1 MPKPNTADA
10 MKRFRAGN
18 AGFTDKA
25 HLKAKGLIPRADG
38 TKKKSPK
45 YEDAPANA
53 TGTAV
58 AGTGDDS
65 STVVVK
71 KKKDKD
77 KMKDRL
83 LRRFKIKETIDRLVP
98 DLEPPK
104 DEVRERVDQ
113 LKELAKKDEA
123 VGAVQKAIMIAKRMG
138 GNMTAAVREIEKI
151 AKGLSDE
158 PSVRAAL
165 RTANEAIMGNPNLSK
180 FLFMFKDPSSIF
192 GGARQQG
199 KLITAKSKA
208 AATAEF
214 KKMLPKAKIISAK
227 EVGDHSYGYEEVQEK
242 RVAQD
247 KDVKSKPGTQPKKYY
262 KTLSKSEKEKRAAH
276 FAKQKYR
283 KSDDDD
289 DYKPAPGDKGAKTKP
304 SKFTKKFKQ
313 MYGEVNQIDEKI
325 KGLENKAKKSGMPY
339 GILKKVYDRGMAAWK
354 GGHRPGTTQQQWAFA
369 RVNSFVTKSPG
380 TWGKADS
387 DLAKQVRAK

>member
-1 MPKPNTADA
+1 MP
-10 MKRFRAGN
+10 
-18 AGFTDKA
+18 
-25 HLKAKGLIPRADG
+25 I
-38 TKKKSPK
+38 KK
-45 YEDAPANA
+45 EEAPANA

-104 DEVRERVDQ
+104 DEVRERADQ
-113 LKELAKKDEA
+113 LKELALRE
-123 VGAVQKAIMIAKRMG
+123 GAVQKAITIAKKMG

-165 RTANEAIMGNPNLSK
+165 RTANESL
-180 FLFMFKDPSSIF
+180 
-192 GGARQQG
+192 
-199 KLITAKSKA
+199 
-208 AATAEF
+208 E
-214 KKMLPKAKIISAK
+214 
-227 EVGDHSYGYEEVQEK
+227 EK

-304 SKFTKKFKQ
+304 SKHTKKFKQ
-313 MYGEVNQIDEKI
+313 MYGEVADLNEKI
-325 KGLENKAKKSGMPY
+325 KGLENKAKKTGMPY

-354 GGHRPGTTQQQWAFA
+354 GGHRPGATQQQWAFA
-369 RVNSFVTKSPG
+369 RVNSFVTKSSG
-380 TWGKADS
+380 TWGKADK
-387 DLAKQVRAK
+387 DLAAKVRASKG

>member
-98 DLEPPK
+98 DLEPPR
-104 DEVRERVDQ
+104 DEVRERADQ
-113 LKELAKKDEA
+113 LKELALRE
-123 VGAVQKAIMIAKRMG
+123 GAVQKAITIAKKMG

-180 FLFMFKDPSSIF
+180 FLFMFKNPSSMF

-227 EVGDHSYGYEEVQEK
+227 EVDDHSYGYEEVQEK

-247 KDVKSKPGTQPKKYY
+247 KDVKGKPGTQPKKYY

>member
-98 DLEPPK
+98 DLEPPR
-104 DEVRERVDQ
+104 DEVRERADQ
-113 LKELAKKDEA
+113 LKELALRE
-123 VGAVQKAIMIAKRMG
+123 GAVQKAITIAKRMG
-138 GNMTAAVREIEKI
+138 GNMTGAVREIEKI

-165 RTANEAIMGNPNLSK
+165 RTANEEL
-180 FLFMFKDPSSIF
+180 
-192 GGARQQG
+192 
-199 KLITAKSKA
+199 
-208 AATAEF
+208 E
-214 KKMLPKAKIISAK
+214 
-227 EVGDHSYGYEEVQEK
+227 EK

>member
-104 DEVRERVDQ
+104 DEVRERADQ
-113 LKELAKKDEA
+113 LKELALRE
-123 VGAVQKAIMIAKRMG
+123 GAVQKAITIAKRMG
-138 GNMTAAVREIEKI
+138 GNMTGAVREIEKI

-165 RTANEAIMGNPNLSK
+165 RTANESL
-180 FLFMFKDPSSIF
+180 
-192 GGARQQG
+192 
-199 KLITAKSKA
+199 
-208 AATAEF
+208 E
-214 KKMLPKAKIISAK
+214 
-227 EVGDHSYGYEEVQEK
+227 EK

-276 FAKQKYR
+276 FAKQDYK
-283 KSDDDD
+283 KSDDND

-339 GILKKVYDRGMAAWK
+339 SILKKVYDRGMAAWK

-387 DLAKQVRAK
+387 DLAKQVRGK

>member
-1 MPKPNTADA
+1 MSIKEGTEHPRNI
-10 MKRFRAGN
+10 RFRDSRAKQIAIDTIKNPSKGLLGGPT
-18 AGFTDKA
+18 AAEAEKVLKVKFGYTDKQIA
-25 HLKAKGLIPRADG
+25 KLK
-38 TKKKSPK
+38 
-45 YEDAPANA
+45 EEAPANA

-104 DEVRERVDQ
+104 DEVRERADQ
-113 LKELAKKDEA
+113 LKELALKE
-123 VGAVQKAIMIAKRMG
+123 GAVQKAITIAKRMG
-138 GNMTAAVREIEKI
+138 GNMTGAVREIEKI

-165 RTANEAIMGNPNLSK
+165 RTANESL
-180 FLFMFKDPSSIF
+180 
-192 GGARQQG
+192 
-199 KLITAKSKA
+199 
-208 AATAEF
+208 E
-214 KKMLPKAKIISAK
+214 
-227 EVGDHSYGYEEVQEK
+227 EK

-262 KTLSKSEKEKRAAH
+262 KTLSKSEKEKRASH
-276 FAKQKYR
+276 FSKQTYK

-289 DYKPAPGDKGAKTKP
+289 DYKPAPGDKGAKTKT

-313 MYGEVNQIDEKI
+313 MYGEVADLNEKI
-325 KGLENKAKKSGMPY
+325 KGLENKAKKTGMPY

-354 GGHRPGTTQQQWAFA
+354 GGHRPGATQQQWAFA

-380 TWGKADS
+380 TWGKADK
-387 DLAKQVRAK
+387 DLAAKVRGSKK

>member
-98 DLEPPK
+98 DLEPPR
-104 DEVRERVDQ
+104 DEVRERADQ
-113 LKELAKKDEA
+113 LKELALRE
-123 VGAVQKAIMIAKRMG
+123 GAVQKAITIAKRMG
-138 GNMTAAVREIEKI
+138 GNMTGAVREIEKI

-180 FLFMFKDPSSIF
+180 FLFMFKNPSSMF

-227 EVGDHSYGYEEVQEK
+227 EVDDHSYGYEEVQEK

-276 FAKQKYR
+276 FAKQDYK
-283 KSDDDD
+283 KSDDND

-387 DLAKQVRAK
+387 DLAKQVRGK

>member
-98 DLEPPK
+98 DLEPPR
-104 DEVRERVDQ
+104 DEVRERADQ
-113 LKELAKKDEA
+113 LKELALRE
-123 VGAVQKAIMIAKRMG
+123 GAVQKAITIAKRMG
-138 GNMTAAVREIEKI
+138 GNMTGAVREIEKI

-180 FLFMFKDPSSIF
+180 FLFMFKNPSSMF

-227 EVGDHSYGYEEVQEK
+227 EVDDHSYGYEEVQEK

-276 FAKQKYR
+276 FAKQDYK
-283 KSDDDD
+283 KSDGDK
-289 DYKPAPGDKGAKTKP
+289 DYKPAPGDKGAKTKT

-325 KGLENKAKKSGMPY
+325 KGLENKAKKTGMPY

-380 TWGKADS
+380 TWGKADK
-387 DLAKQVRAK
+387 DLAKKVRGS

>member
-1 MPKPNTADA
+1 MS
-10 MKRFRAGN
+10 
-18 AGFTDKA
+18 
-25 HLKAKGLIPRADG
+25 I
-38 TKKKSPK
+38 KK
-45 YEDAPANA
+45 EEAPANA

-98 DLEPPK
+98 DLEPPR
-104 DEVRERVDQ
+104 DEVRERADQ
-113 LKELAKKDEA
+113 LKELARKDEA

-151 AKGLSDE
+151 ARGLSDE

-165 RTANEAIMGNPNLSK
+165 RTANESL
-180 FLFMFKDPSSIF
+180 
-192 GGARQQG
+192 
-199 KLITAKSKA
+199 
-208 AATAEF
+208 E
-214 KKMLPKAKIISAK
+214 
-227 EVGDHSYGYEEVQEK
+227 EK

-276 FAKQKYR
+276 FAKQDYK
-283 KSDDDD
+283 KSDGDK
-289 DYKPAPGDKGAKTKP
+289 DYKPAPGDKGAKTKT

-325 KGLENKAKKSGMPY
+325 KGLENKAKKTGMPY

-380 TWGKADS
+380 TWGKADK
-387 DLAKQVRAK
+387 DLAKQVRGS

>member
-1 MPKPNTADA
+1 MS
-10 MKRFRAGN
+10 
-18 AGFTDKA
+18 
-25 HLKAKGLIPRADG
+25 I
-38 TKKKSPK
+38 KK
-45 YEDAPANA
+45 EEAPANA

-104 DEVRERVDQ
+104 DEVRERADQ
-113 LKELAKKDEA
+113 LKELALKE
-123 VGAVQKAIMIAKRMG
+123 GAVQKAIMIAKKMG

-165 RTANEAIMGNPNLSK
+165 RTANESL
-180 FLFMFKDPSSIF
+180 
-192 GGARQQG
+192 
-199 KLITAKSKA
+199 
-208 AATAEF
+208 E
-214 KKMLPKAKIISAK
+214 
-227 EVGDHSYGYEEVQEK
+227 EK

>member
-104 DEVRERVDQ
+104 DEVRERADQ
-113 LKELAKKDEA
+113 LKELALRE
-123 VGAVQKAIMIAKRMG
+123 GAVQKAITIAKRMG
-138 GNMTAAVREIEKI
+138 GNMTGAVREIEKI

-165 RTANEAIMGNPNLSK
+165 RTANESL
-180 FLFMFKDPSSIF
+180 
-192 GGARQQG
+192 
-199 KLITAKSKA
+199 
-208 AATAEF
+208 E
-214 KKMLPKAKIISAK
+214 
-227 EVGDHSYGYEEVQEK
+227 EK

-247 KDVKSKPGTQPKKYY
+247 KDVKGKPGTQPKKYY

-276 FAKQKYR
+276 FAKQDYK
-283 KSDDDD
+283 KSDGDK
-289 DYKPAPGDKGAKTKP
+289 DYKPAPGDKGAKTKT

-325 KGLENKAKKSGMPY
+325 KGLENKAKKTGMPY

-387 DLAKQVRAK
+387 DLAKQVRGK

>member
-38 TKKKSPK
+38 MKKKSPK

-104 DEVRERVDQ
+104 DEVRERADQ
-113 LKELAKKDEA
+113 LKELALRE
-123 VGAVQKAIMIAKRMG
+123 GAVQKAITIAKRMG
-138 GNMTAAVREIEKI
+138 GNMTGAVREIEKI

-165 RTANEAIMGNPNLSK
+165 RTANESL
-180 FLFMFKDPSSIF
+180 
-192 GGARQQG
+192 
-199 KLITAKSKA
+199 
-208 AATAEF
+208 E
-214 KKMLPKAKIISAK
+214 
-227 EVGDHSYGYEEVQEK
+227 EK

-276 FAKQKYR
+276 FAKQDYK
-283 KSDDDD
+283 KSDDND

-387 DLAKQVRAK
+387 DLAKQVRGK

>member
-1 MPKPNTADA
+1 MS
-10 MKRFRAGN
+10 
-18 AGFTDKA
+18 
-25 HLKAKGLIPRADG
+25 I
-38 TKKKSPK
+38 KK
-45 YEDAPANA
+45 EEAPANA

-104 DEVRERVDQ
+104 DEVRERADQ
-113 LKELAKKDEA
+113 LKELALRE
-123 VGAVQKAIMIAKRMG
+123 GAVQKAIMIAKKMG

-165 RTANEAIMGNPNLSK
+165 RTANESL
-180 FLFMFKDPSSIF
+180 
-192 GGARQQG
+192 
-199 KLITAKSKA
+199 
-208 AATAEF
+208 E
-214 KKMLPKAKIISAK
+214 
-227 EVGDHSYGYEEVQEK
+227 EK

-276 FAKQKYR
+276 FAKQKYK

-380 TWGKADS
+380 TWGKADK
-387 DLAKQVRAK
+387 DLAKQVRGK

>member
-1 MPKPNTADA
+1 MP
-10 MKRFRAGN
+10 
-18 AGFTDKA
+18 
-25 HLKAKGLIPRADG
+25 I
-38 TKKKSPK
+38 KK
-45 YEDAPANA
+45 EEAPANA

-71 KKKDKD
+71 KKKDQE

-123 VGAVQKAIMIAKRMG
+123 VGAVQKAIMIAKKMG

-165 RTANEAIMGNPNLSK
+165 RTANESL
-180 FLFMFKDPSSIF
+180 
-192 GGARQQG
+192 
-199 KLITAKSKA
+199 
-208 AATAEF
+208 E
-214 KKMLPKAKIISAK
+214 
-227 EVGDHSYGYEEVQEK
+227 EK

-304 SKFTKKFKQ
+304 SKHTKKFKQ
-313 MYGEVNQIDEKI
+313 MYGEVADLNEKI

-369 RVNSFVTKSPG
+369 RVNSFVTKSSG
-380 TWGKADS
+380 TWGKADK
-387 DLAKQVRAK
+387 DLAAKVRASKG

>member
-98 DLEPPK
+98 DLEPPR
-104 DEVRERVDQ
+104 DEVRERADQ
-113 LKELAKKDEA
+113 LKELALRE
-123 VGAVQKAIMIAKRMG
+123 GAVQKAITIAKRMG
-138 GNMTAAVREIEKI
+138 GNMTGAVREIEKI

-180 FLFMFKDPSSIF
+180 FLFMFKNPSSMF

-227 EVGDHSYGYEEVQEK
+227 EVDDHSYGYEEVQEK

-247 KDVKSKPGTQPKKYY
+247 KDVKGKPGTQPKKYY

-289 DYKPAPGDKGAKTKP
+289 DYKPAPGDKGAKTKT

-325 KGLENKAKKSGMPY
+325 KGLENKAKKTGMPY

>member
-1 MPKPNTADA
+1 VPKPNTADA

-104 DEVRERVDQ
+104 DEVRERADQ
-113 LKELAKKDEA
+113 LKELALRE
-123 VGAVQKAIMIAKRMG
+123 GAVQKAITIAKRMG
-138 GNMTAAVREIEKI
+138 GNMTGAVREIEKI

-180 FLFMFKDPSSIF
+180 FLFMFKNPSSMF

-227 EVGDHSYGYEEVQEK
+227 EEDDHSYGYEEVQEK

-276 FAKQKYR
+276 FAKQDYK
-283 KSDDDD
+283 KSDDND

-369 RVNSFVTKSPG
+369 RVNYFVTKSPG

-387 DLAKQVRAK
+387 DLAKQVRGS

>member
-98 DLEPPK
+98 DLKPPR
-104 DEVRERVDQ
+104 DEVRERADQ
-113 LKELAKKDEA
+113 LKELALRE
-123 VGAVQKAIMIAKRMG
+123 GAVQKAITIAKKMG

-165 RTANEAIMGNPNLSK
+165 RTANESL
-180 FLFMFKDPSSIF
+180 
-192 GGARQQG
+192 
-199 KLITAKSKA
+199 
-208 AATAEF
+208 E
-214 KKMLPKAKIISAK
+214 
-227 EVGDHSYGYEEVQEK
+227 EK

-276 FAKQKYR
+276 FAKQDYK
-283 KSDDDD
+283 KSDGDK
-289 DYKPAPGDKGAKTKP
+289 DYKPAPGDKGAKTKT

-325 KGLENKAKKSGMPY
+325 KGLENKAKKTGMPY

-387 DLAKQVRAK
+387 DLAKQVRGK

>member
-104 DEVRERVDQ
+104 DEVRERADQ
-113 LKELAKKDEA
+113 LKELALRE
-123 VGAVQKAIMIAKRMG
+123 GAVQKAITIAKRMG
-138 GNMTAAVREIEKI
+138 GNMTGAVREIEKI

-165 RTANEAIMGNPNLSK
+165 RTANESL
-180 FLFMFKDPSSIF
+180 
-192 GGARQQG
+192 
-199 KLITAKSKA
+199 
-208 AATAEF
+208 E
-214 KKMLPKAKIISAK
+214 
-227 EVGDHSYGYEEVQEK
+227 EK

-276 FAKQKYR
+276 FAKQDYK
-283 KSDDDD
+283 KSDDND

-325 KGLENKAKKSGMPY
+325 KGLENKAKKTGMPY

-387 DLAKQVRAK
+387 DLAKQVRGS

>member
-1 MPKPNTADA
+1 MS
-10 MKRFRAGN
+10 
-18 AGFTDKA
+18 
-25 HLKAKGLIPRADG
+25 I
-38 TKKKSPK
+38 KK
-45 YEDAPANA
+45 EEAPANA

-104 DEVRERVDQ
+104 DEVRERADQ
-113 LKELAKKDEA
+113 LKELALKE
-123 VGAVQKAIMIAKRMG
+123 GAVQKAIMIAKKMG

-180 FLFMFKDPSSIF
+180 FLFMFKDPSSPF

-380 TWGKADS
+380 TWGKADK
-387 DLAKQVRAK
+387 DLAKQVRGK

>member
-1 MPKPNTADA
+1 MP
-10 MKRFRAGN
+10 
-18 AGFTDKA
+18 
-25 HLKAKGLIPRADG
+25 I
-38 TKKKSPK
+38 KK
-45 YEDAPANA
+45 EEAPANA

-104 DEVRERVDQ
+104 DEVRERADQ
-113 LKELAKKDEA
+113 LKELALRE
-123 VGAVQKAIMIAKRMG
+123 GAVQKAIMIAKKMG

-165 RTANEAIMGNPNLSK
+165 RTANEEL
-180 FLFMFKDPSSIF
+180 
-192 GGARQQG
+192 
-199 KLITAKSKA
+199 
-208 AATAEF
+208 E
-214 KKMLPKAKIISAK
+214 
-227 EVGDHSYGYEEVQEK
+227 EK

-380 TWGKADS
+380 TWGKADK
-387 DLAKQVRAK
+387 DLAKQVRGK

>member
-1 MPKPNTADA
+1 MP
-10 MKRFRAGN
+10 
-18 AGFTDKA
+18 
-25 HLKAKGLIPRADG
+25 I
-38 TKKKSPK
+38 KK
-45 YEDAPANA
+45 EEAPANA

-71 KKKDKD
+71 KKKDQE

-98 DLEPPK
+98 DLEPPR
-104 DEVRERVDQ
+104 DEVRERADQ
-113 LKELAKKDEA
+113 LKELALKE
-123 VGAVQKAIMIAKRMG
+123 GAVQKAIMIAKKMG

-165 RTANEAIMGNPNLSK
+165 RTANESL
-180 FLFMFKDPSSIF
+180 
-192 GGARQQG
+192 
-199 KLITAKSKA
+199 
-208 AATAEF
+208 E
-214 KKMLPKAKIISAK
+214 
-227 EVGDHSYGYEEVQEK
+227 EK

-304 SKFTKKFKQ
+304 SKFTKKFKL

-387 DLAKQVRAK
+387 DLAKQVRGK

>member
-1 MPKPNTADA
+1 MS
-10 MKRFRAGN
+10 
-18 AGFTDKA
+18 
-25 HLKAKGLIPRADG
+25 I
-38 TKKKSPK
+38 KK
-45 YEDAPANA
+45 EEAPANA

-104 DEVRERVDQ
+104 DEVRERADQ
-113 LKELAKKDEA
+113 LKELALRE
-123 VGAVQKAIMIAKRMG
+123 GAVQKAIMIAKKMG

-165 RTANEAIMGNPNLSK
+165 RTANESL
-180 FLFMFKDPSSIF
+180 
-192 GGARQQG
+192 
-199 KLITAKSKA
+199 
-208 AATAEF
+208 E
-214 KKMLPKAKIISAK
+214 
-227 EVGDHSYGYEEVQEK
+227 EK

-289 DYKPAPGDKGAKTKP
+289 DYKPAPGDKGAKTKT

-380 TWGKADS
+380 TWGKADK
-387 DLAKQVRAK
+387 DLAKQVRGK

>member
-1 MPKPNTADA
+1 MS
-10 MKRFRAGN
+10 
-18 AGFTDKA
+18 
-25 HLKAKGLIPRADG
+25 I
-38 TKKKSPK
+38 KK
-45 YEDAPANA
+45 EEAPANA

-104 DEVRERVDQ
+104 DEVRERADQ
-113 LKELAKKDEA
+113 LKELALRE
-123 VGAVQKAIMIAKRMG
+123 GAVQKAIMIAKKMG

-165 RTANEAIMGNPNLSK
+165 RTANESL
-180 FLFMFKDPSSIF
+180 
-192 GGARQQG
+192 
-199 KLITAKSKA
+199 
-208 AATAEF
+208 E
-214 KKMLPKAKIISAK
+214 
-227 EVGDHSYGYEEVQEK
+227 EK

-387 DLAKQVRAK
+387 DLAKQVRGK

>member
-1 MPKPNTADA
+1 
-10 MKRFRAGN
+10 
-18 AGFTDKA
+18 
-25 HLKAKGLIPRADG
+25 LIPRADG

-104 DEVRERVDQ
+104 DEVRERADQ
-113 LKELAKKDEA
+113 LKELALRE
-123 VGAVQKAIMIAKRMG
+123 GAVQKAITIAKRMG
-138 GNMTAAVREIEKI
+138 GNMTGAVREIEKI

-165 RTANEAIMGNPNLSK
+165 RTANESL
-180 FLFMFKDPSSIF
+180 
-192 GGARQQG
+192 
-199 KLITAKSKA
+199 
-208 AATAEF
+208 E
-214 KKMLPKAKIISAK
+214 
-227 EVGDHSYGYEEVQEK
+227 EK

-276 FAKQKYR
+276 FAKQDYK

-387 DLAKQVRAK
+387 DLAKQVRGK

>member
-98 DLEPPK
+98 DLEPPR
-104 DEVRERVDQ
+104 DEVRERADQ
-113 LKELAKKDEA
+113 LKELALRE
-123 VGAVQKAIMIAKRMG
+123 GAVQKAITIAKRMG
-138 GNMTAAVREIEKI
+138 GNMTGAVREIEKI

-180 FLFMFKDPSSIF
+180 FLFMFKNPSSMF

-227 EVGDHSYGYEEVQEK
+227 EVDDHSYGYEEVQEK

-247 KDVKSKPGTQPKKYY
+247 KDVKGKPGTQPKKYY